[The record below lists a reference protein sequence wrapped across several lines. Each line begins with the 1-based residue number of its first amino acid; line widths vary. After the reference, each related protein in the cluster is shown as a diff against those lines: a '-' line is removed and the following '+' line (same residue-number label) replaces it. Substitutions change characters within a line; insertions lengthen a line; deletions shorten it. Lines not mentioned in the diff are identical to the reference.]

1 MVFDTGCFILIW
13 LVQLVIYPSFRYYH
27 PPNLSAWH
35 FRYTK
40 KITLVVLPLMLGQLI
55 LGILQAATSEFT
67 YLLKLV
73 LILSTWLLTFT
84 VFVPLHNKIDQT
96 DKSKEVTIALVN
108 KNWMRTALWSLI
120 FILSIMD
127 NFRP

>member
-1 MVFDTGCFILIW
+1 
-13 LVQLVIYPSFRYYH
+13 
-27 PPNLSAWH
+27 
-35 FRYTK
+35 
-40 KITLVVLPLMLGQLI
+40 MLGQLI